1 MPYPDRVQ
9 RVLAIDPGMHGAL
22 AWVNLRGDLIDI
34 EDIPLVDNEI
44 NAKLL
49 TNLIVGSGSLEC
61 AVVERQ
67 QAMPPEL
74 QGRRQGNA
82 SAFKHGTGYGI
93 IIGVL
98 AALNIPTFFLTPGQW
113 KKTMGLTKDK
123 ELSRK
128 KAIDRWPAQADEFF
142 KLKKYE
148 GRAEAALLGMSWVLS
163 DLRREVLPQLR
174 GEDDRPNSKRRL
186 IRRYQPVE
194 EATVAELEHD

>member
-1 MPYPDRVQ
+1 MVQ
-9 RVLAIDPGMHGAL
+9 RVLAIDPGQKGAL
-22 AWVNLRGDLIDI
+22 AWVNLRGDLIQI
-34 EDIPLVDNEI
+34 EDIPLVDNEV

-49 TNLIVGSGSLEC
+49 ANLVVAYGSLEC

-98 AALNIPTFFLTPGQW
+98 AALNIPTFFIAPSQW
-113 KKTMGLTKDK
+113 KPGMSLSKDK

-128 KAIDRWPAQADEFF
+128 KAIDRWPSQADEYF
-142 KLKKYE
+142 KLKKNE
-148 GRAEAALLGMSWVLS
+148 GRAEAALLAVFWIQS
-163 DLRREVLPQLR
+163 DLRSQMLPTLQ
-174 GEDDRPNSKRRL
+174 GEETRPNSRRRL
-186 IRRYQPVE
+186 IRRYQETDPT
-194 EATVAELEHD
+194 TVSELEHS